1 MSESLVLLH
10 GSANG
15 AYSWGAVLRGLG
27 PSGARVLA
35 PDMLGYGRSPAPSA
49 AYDIAEEVAHLR
61 ALIDAA
67 GLDTVHLVTH
77 SLGTLYGLHLRRAL
91 GARVTRLTLIDP
103 VLVSVLRG
111 GDEQA
116 GFDEMETQYQH
127 FMRRL
132 DEQAPAAAARGF
144 VEHWNGPGSWDTLGE
159 RARTVLTAL
168 APRVALEMDQAR
180 RDTTPLPWLAEA
192 APPTHIL
199 LGEQTRVAPQ
209 AVTRQLARAF
219 GATVTVVPG
228 AAHMIPLTHAAHV
241 VRALGSLPTA

>member
-27 PSGARVLA
+27 PTGARVLA
-35 PDMLGYGRSPAPSA
+35 PDMLGYGRAPAPSA
-49 AYDIAEEVAHLR
+49 TYDIAEEVAHLR

-67 GLDTVHLVTH
+67 EPGAVHLVTH

-103 VLVSVLRG
+103 VLVSVLRDSG
-111 GDEQA
+111 EQA
-116 GFDEMETQYQH
+116 GFDEMEGQYQH

-132 DEQAPAAAARGF
+132 AEAPAAAARGF
-144 VEHWNGPGSWDTLGE
+144 VEHWNGEGSWEAIGE
-159 RARTVLTAL
+159 RARAVITGL

-180 RDTTPLPWLAEA
+180 RDTTPLAWLAESP
-192 APPTHIL
+192 PPTHIL
-199 LGEQTRVAPQ
+199 LGERTRVAPQ

-241 VRALGSLPTA
+241 VRALGSPATA

>member
-27 PSGARVLA
+27 PGGARVLA

-77 SLGTLYGLHLRRAL
+77 SLGTMYGLHLRRAL
-91 GARVTRLTLIDP
+91 GARVTRMTLVDP
-103 VLVSVLRG
+103 VVVSVLRE
-111 GDEQA
+111 GDERA
-116 GFDEMETQYQH
+116 GYAEMETQYQR
-127 FMRRL
+127 FMSRL
-132 DEQAPAAAARGF
+132 EDDPTAAARGF
-144 VEHWNGPGSWDTLGE
+144 VEHWNGPGAWEGIGE
-159 RARTVLTAL
+159 RARSLLAAL
-168 APRVALEMDQAR
+168 APRVALEMNQAR
-180 RDTTPLPWLAEA
+180 HDPTPLAWLAEA
-192 APPTHIL
+192 PPPTHIL
-199 LGEQTRVAPQ
+199 VGEKTLVAPQ
-209 AVTRQLARAF
+209 AVTRQLARALQ
-219 GATVTVVPG
+219 ASVTVVPG

-241 VRALGSLPTA
+241 VRALGSPATS